1 LLWDLYEKSKKS
13 KKKGGGEWKV
23 TCETCMDYDLEK
35 QVCTIRYT
43 ILKDK
48 SKIPMKRKPN
58 QKSCEVYLR
67 K

>member
-1 LLWDLYEKSKKS
+1 MKLICKY
-13 KKKGGGEWKV
+13 
-23 TCETCMDYDLEK
+23 CMDFDSEK
-35 QVCTIRYT
+35 NECEIRYT

-58 QKSCEVYLR
+58 QKACTVFMM

>member
-1 LLWDLYEKSKKS
+1 
-13 KKKGGGEWKV
+13 V